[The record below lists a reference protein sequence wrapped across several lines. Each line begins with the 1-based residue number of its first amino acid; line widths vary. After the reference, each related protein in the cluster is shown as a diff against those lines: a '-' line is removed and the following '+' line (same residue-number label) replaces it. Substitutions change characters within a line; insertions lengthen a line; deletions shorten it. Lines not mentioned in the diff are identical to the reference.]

1 MQAIK
6 RGAMKVTEF
15 PGSDD
20 YGLLP
25 EPGKIAEIAS
35 DPAIGGRLARTLEE
49 NVAAGIP
56 SGLDRTGR
64 HYTSL

>member
-1 MQAIK
+1 M
-6 RGAMKVTEF
+6 EF

-35 DPAIGGRLARTLEE
+35 DPAIGGRLAGTLEG
-49 NVAAGIP
+49 NVAAGTP
-56 SGLDRTGR
+56 SGLD
-64 HYTSL
+64 

>member
-1 MQAIK
+1 
-6 RGAMKVTEF
+6 MKVMEF

-35 DPAIGGRLARTLEE
+35 APAIGGRLAGTLEE
-49 NVAAGIP
+49 MWPPGPQAAWIERDGTTLP
-56 SGLDRTGR
+56 SN
-64 HYTSL
+64 SN